1 MHRTLIVQLFGI
13 MCQNRPENGSY
24 FFSQIHSE
32 LHSQTF
38 RHLVKGGY
46 NDSGGVSNTQPILGQ
61 GGPHIFA
68 EKTITSP
75 EAISQELTP
84 VSEVCCTPPQ

>member
-38 RHLVKGGY
+38 RLVKGG
-46 NDSGGVSNTQPILGQ
+46 NDSGRLHVLHVLPSNTQPILGQ

-68 EKTITSP
+68 EKKDNLARGHLSGTS
-75 EAISQELTP
+75 S
-84 VSEVCCTPPQ
+84 SF